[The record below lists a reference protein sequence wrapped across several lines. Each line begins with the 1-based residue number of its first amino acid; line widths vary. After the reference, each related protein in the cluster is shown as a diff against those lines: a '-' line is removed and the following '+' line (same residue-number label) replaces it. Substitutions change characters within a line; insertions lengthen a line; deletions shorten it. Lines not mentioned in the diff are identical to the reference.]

1 MARPRSI
8 LGLVFHL
15 ATLHVERR
23 PGVCAVVLALV
34 VALGAMLWPRHAA
47 RAPITATEGG
57 LQGAVL
63 LDGFAFAQPAPGS
76 EGYRIVDVDQRGH
89 ARRERTLPATGELR
103 VVGTQ
108 IGAAAAW
115 QDGKRLRLARVE
127 DDRDMGTWGRSV
139 RQLCNGVASN
149 ATRFAVGWLEGDDTV
164 WFVHGP
170 LAAAAEGADEAGATR
185 AEPVSIGA
193 RAFTRN
199 DWCAVASAEDKIALM
214 WRDADRLSLTMCSQ
228 KACSN
233 LPVSF
238 KLERRIPVLGV
249 GCLRAAC
256 LLATPD
262 DAGTTRVTM
271 VTTTGRS
278 KWTQTLEGA
287 SGAVSIVGVGDRA
300 FAVGYATPSGARVDR
315 FDRDGK
321 AAPVWRDPASPRPPA
336 LAWASGRLL
345 VAHYHG
351 ERAVGQ
357 TVELEP

>member
-23 PGVCAVVLALV
+23 PGACVVMLALV
-34 VALGAMLWPRHAA
+34 VALGAALWPRHAA
-47 RAPITATEGG
+47 RAPIAGAEGG

-63 LDGFAFAQPAPGS
+63 LDGFAFAQPAPG
-76 EGYRIVDVDQRGH
+76 GAGHRVVDVDPEGH

-103 VVGTQ
+103 VVGTR

-127 DDRDMGTWGRSV
+127 DDRDMGTWGRSM
-139 RQLCNGVASN
+139 RQMCAGVASN
-149 ATRFAVGWLEGDDTV
+149 ATRFAVGWLEADDTV

-170 LAAAAEGADEAGATR
+170 LAAAAEGADEGDGTL
-185 AEPVSIGA
+185 AEALSIGA
-193 RAFTRN
+193 GALTRN
-199 DWCAVASAEDKIALM
+199 DWCGVASAEDKIALL

-238 KLERRIPVLGV
+238 KLERGIPVLGV

-256 LLATPD
+256 ILATPD
-262 DAGTTRVTM
+262 DAGTTRITL

-278 KWTQTLEGA
+278 KWTHTLDGA
-287 SGAVSIVGVGDRA
+287 SGPVSIVGVGDRA
-300 FAVGYATPSGARVDR
+300 FAVGYATPAGARVDR
-315 FDRDGK
+315 FDRDGT
-321 AAPVWRDPASPRPPA
+321 ASPVWRDPASDRPPA

-357 TVELEP
+357 TVALAP

>member
-23 PGVCAVVLALV
+23 PGLCAVVLALV
-34 VALGAMLWPRHAA
+34 VALGAALWPRQAS
-47 RAPITATEGG
+47 RAPSVAIEGG

-63 LDGFAFAQPAPGS
+63 LDGFAFAQPAPGGD
-76 EGYRIVDVDQRGH
+76 GYRVVDVDPAGH
-89 ARRERTLPATGELR
+89 ARRERTLPPTGELR
-103 VVGTQ
+103 VVGTR

-115 QDGKRLRLARVE
+115 QDGTRLRLARVE

-139 RQLCNGVASN
+139 RQMCDGVASN

-170 LAAAAEGADEAGATR
+170 LAAAAEGADEADAML

-193 RAFTRN
+193 GPFTRN
-199 DWCAVASAEDKIALM
+199 DWCGVASAEDKIALL
-214 WRDADRLSLTMCSQ
+214 WRDADRLSLTMCSH

-238 KLERRIPVLGV
+238 KLEQRIPVLGV
-249 GCLRAAC
+249 GCLRTAC

-262 DAGTTRVTM
+262 DAGTTRITL

-278 KWTQTLEGA
+278 KWTHTLEGA
-287 SGAVSIVGVGDRA
+287 SGPVSIVGVGDRA
-300 FAVGYATPSGARVDR
+300 FAVGYATQGGARVDR
-315 FDRDGK
+315 FDRNGRVG
-321 AAPVWRDPASPRPPA
+321 PVWRDPASPRPPA
-336 LAWASGRLL
+336 LAWSSGRLL

-357 TVELEP
+357 TVELAP